1 MIDRFHELSQLARSN
16 DAAFRD
22 ISRNECLM
30 AAREYVR
37 ASRAEIRQRHIEG
50 ESGLNVVRMLSDTA
64 DTLLRGVFD
73 FGLYEVSNR
82 NTLLSRVSL
91 CALGGY
97 GRAELSPHSD
107 LDVCLLYDGE
117 LDANIEILNSFLIP
131 FLWDVGFA
139 VCYTIRSVQEA
150 VDLAFADIKV
160 FTCILESRLIAGDST
175 TFGRVKLHL
184 REPLVRS
191 KTASGTKKVEGATV
205 FIRSKAKERYELLDE
220 MYRDL
225 YCPEPNIKEN
235 RGGLRDCHTA
245 LWLLMMAYGSISID
259 SVVSLGILTPEE
271 HLDIVQGVD
280 FIWRIRNE
288 LHFNLGREEDTLT
301 FANQRLVASAF
312 GYSDADGENVHL
324 FMGDYYASARQ
335 LHRFLYIAARVCEQK
350 TESVQPD
357 LPFMPQRIQIVVKD
371 GLLEAGQDDAR
382 WFAEQ
387 PARLMETLWECA
399 RRHVPLG
406 RATELRVMDALPLIT
421 DTFRTN
427 DLVRRFFL
435 AICNRPLQAGHALRL
450 AANIGILGRYLPEF
464 GAIQGIICYEDF
476 HHYPVDEHTLRAI
489 EALEQAQHWEGP
501 VAACLQ
507 KALEHLPD
515 PYILIMG
522 ILLHDLGKANG
533 EKHVEEGVVL
543 ARTICTRIGMPS
555 EDMERIVFLVQ
566 HHLLMTHMSQYR
578 DVDDSEMVRQFAETM
593 KTEER
598 LRMLFL
604 LSYADMAAV
613 GPNVWNDW
621 KGALLLKLYLRA
633 EMILLGR
640 ADVIGEE
647 YWKAPKVDEVRALL
661 SPELSEDVEE
671 HVKGLGDRYL
681 IAYSPRHIAMHVE
694 CVTQARKKGYALH
707 RETHTPTGT
716 TEIVI
721 CTRDRH
727 GLFSQIAGSFT
738 SQLLDVSN
746 AALFTRPDG
755 WVVDCFTVSDVR
767 RGKPISATQFKAFE
781 RVIGAVLLKER
792 NVQEFVE
799 RSRSHLFALLQPRIP
814 VQTRVM
820 FDNDSSR
827 THSVIDI
834 ETGDRTGLLY
844 DITRAMANAGLNIA
858 TARIVTDVRRVRD
871 SFYVT
876 LDGWKITEES
886 TQTSI
891 REAIMQAIHPRSLT
905 ETKGEVHEQT

>member
-1 MIDRFHELSQLARSN
+1 MSNRFHELTRLAREN
-16 DAAFRD
+16 NPDFRS
-22 ISRNECLM
+22 ISRNECLT

-37 ASRAEIRQRHIEG
+37 ARRAEIRQRHNEG
-50 ESGLNVVRMLSDTA
+50 ESGLNVVRMLTDTA

-73 FGLYEVSNR
+73 FGLYEVANR

-117 LDANIEILNSFLIP
+117 LDSNIEILNSFLIP

-139 VCYTIRSVQEA
+139 VCYTIRNVQEA
-150 VDLAFADIKV
+150 VDLAFEDIKV

-175 TFGRVKLHL
+175 TFGRLKLHL
-184 REPLVRS
+184 REPLVRR
-191 KTASGTKKVEGATV
+191 KTALGQKKMEGASV
-205 FIRSKAKERYELLDE
+205 FIRAKAKERYELLDE
-220 MYRDL
+220 IYRDL

-245 LWLLMMAYGSISID
+245 LWLLMMAYGSVSIE

-271 HLDIVQGVD
+271 HLDIVQGLD

-301 FANQRLVASAF
+301 FANQRLVAKTF
-312 GYSDADGENVHL
+312 GYGDAEGENVHR

-335 LHRFLYIAARVCEQK
+335 LHRFLHIAAQVCQQK
-350 TESVQPD
+350 NEMIQPD

-371 GLLEAGQDDAR
+371 GVLEAGADDPR

-387 PARLMETLWECA
+387 PSRLMETLWECA
-399 RRHVPLG
+399 RRHAPLG
-406 RATELRVMDALPLIT
+406 RATELRIMEALPLVT

-435 AICNRPLQAGHALRL
+435 AICNRPLQAGYALRL
-450 AANIGILGRYLPEF
+450 AANIGLLGRYLPEY

-489 EALEQAQHWEGP
+489 EALEQIVHREGP
-501 VAACLQ
+501 VAQCLQ

-515 PYILIMG
+515 PYILVMG
-522 ILLHDLGKANG
+522 ILFHDLGKVIG
-533 EKHVEEGVVL
+533 ETHVEEGVTI
-543 ARTICTRIGMPS
+543 ARAICGRIGMPQ
-555 EDMERIVFLVQ
+555 EDTERIVFLVQ

-578 DVDDSEMVRQFAETM
+578 DVDDSDLVRQFAETM

-604 LSYADMAAV
+604 LSYADMVAV

-640 ADVIGEE
+640 GNVVGEA

-661 SPELSEDVEE
+661 PQELSEDVEE

-681 IAYSPRHIAMHVE
+681 IAYSPHHIATHIE
-694 CVTQARKKGYALH
+694 CVAQARTKGYALH
-707 RETHTPTGT
+707 SETHKLTGT

-767 RGKPISATQFKAFE
+767 RGKPISANQFKAFE

-792 NVQEFVE
+792 NVHEFVD
-799 RSRSHLFALLQPRIP
+799 RSRTHLYALLQPRIP
-814 VQTRVM
+814 VGTRVM

-827 THSVIDI
+827 THSVLDI

-844 DITRAMANAGLNIA
+844 DITRAMATAGLNIA

-876 LDGWKITEES
+876 LDGCKITDQE
-886 TQTSI
+886 TQASI
-891 REAIMQAIHPRSLT
+891 REAVMQAIHPRSLT
-905 ETKGEVHEQT
+905 ETEGDGS